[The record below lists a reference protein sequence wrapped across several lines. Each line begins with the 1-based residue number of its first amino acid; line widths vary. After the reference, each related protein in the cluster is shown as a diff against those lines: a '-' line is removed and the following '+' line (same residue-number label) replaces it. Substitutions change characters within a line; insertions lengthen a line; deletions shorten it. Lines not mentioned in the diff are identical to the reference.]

1 MNNRLLAGLALLMLA
16 ALARADEHPVSMWQ
30 IEGDTNRVYLLGSIH
45 LLRADDHPL
54 PAVVEAAYAD
64 AESLIMELDMDDI
77 DPVALQSLTSEYGL
91 IAGDGSLRE
100 LMGEA
105 RYQQAAT
112 AAERIGVPLDMLART
127 EPWLAAIT
135 VEQLIL
141 TRIGFNPAYGIE
153 MHMTTKAVEDQKPVT
168 GLETIEEQLKFLDNL
183 SLDAQISLLLQTL
196 EEGAEL
202 DTGMDDM
209 VRAWREGDT
218 DYLEDE
224 MLVQLQNYPELYQ
237 VIVAKRNR
245 RWLASIEALLDDED
259 DYLIVVGALHL
270 VGDDGVPELL
280 KKRGLRVRQ
289 MHETF

>member
-30 IEGDTNRVYLLGSIH
+30 IEGGTNRVYLLGSIH

-54 PAVVEAAYAD
+54 PAVLEAAYAD

-77 DPVALQSLTSEYGL
+77 DPVVLQSLTSEYGL

>member
-1 MNNRLLAGLALLMLA
+1 MSSRLLAGIALLWVIGLA
-16 ALARADEHPVSMWQ
+16 HADEHPVSMWQ
-30 IEGDTNRVYLLGSIH
+30 IDGETNRVYLLGSIH
-45 LLRADDHPL
+45 LLRAEDHPL
-54 PAVVEAAYAD
+54 PAVLEAAYAD

-91 IAGDGSLRE
+91 ISGDSSLRE

-105 RYQQAAT
+105 RYQQAAA
-112 AAERIGVPLDMLART
+112 AAETLGVPLEMLART
-127 EPWLAAIT
+127 EPWLAAIS

-141 TRIGFNPAYGIE
+141 TRVGFNPAYGIE
-153 MHMTTKAVEDQKPVT
+153 MHMTTKAVLDKKPVT
-168 GLETIEEQLKFLDNL
+168 GLETVEEQLQFLDNL
-183 SLDAQISLLLQTL
+183 SLDAQVSLLMQTL
-196 EEGAEL
+196 EEGADL

-218 DYLEDE
+218 AYLEDE
-224 MLVQLQNYPELYQ
+224 MLVQLQSYPELYQ
-237 VIVAKRNR
+237 AIVAKRNR
-245 RWLASIEALLDDED
+245 RWLASIEELLDDQD